1 MSSRLKEGLRARKLT
16 RMAFAPFPSRARRF
30 LDASRTGARMQ
41 RRALDTGSQS
51 ATVSAAESAVGAKV
65 PATLR
70 DPGGIRFWIAVVLT
84 GLCAGLGAA
93 LLTLLFDAAQELA
106 WGAAGPSALFQAAR
120 QASPQR
126 HIGLLLAAGL
136 ATSVSQWLLTRL
148 TSGNSIDVTAA
159 IWFQAGRMP
168 AWRTLGTAVLSIVI
182 VAMGVPLGR
191 EGAPKQFGVVFGNL
205 FSSLQKLSD
214 EQRRLVVAIGAGAGM
229 AAVYSVPLGGALF
242 ALEVLRGALALRLV
256 VPALAAAL
264 IATTTAGF
272 IVPNAPLYTV
282 PLYPISPDVY
292 LWTVIAA
299 PLIGLWSVVF
309 VRAIAWAYRA
319 RPSGWGRF
327 IAPPIVLAVIGLV
340 SIVFPELL
348 GNGQDV
354 AQLLFLHPLEPI
366 VLAALVLVRP
376 MATIASV
383 ASGAP
388 GGLFTPSLAAG
399 ALAGAGLGQLWL
411 FVHPG
416 GDIGLYALLGA
427 GAMLAAS
434 TQGPISSLVLMMEL
448 TGQARAFALPML
460 TAIVIATLT
469 ARLIEWRSVY
479 EARLTDEEVAE
490 RLLARE
496 PRGG

>member
-1 MSSRLKEGLRARKLT
+1 
-16 RMAFAPFPSRARRF
+16 
-30 LDASRTGARMQ
+30 
-41 RRALDTGSQS
+41 LDTGSKS
-51 ATVSAAESAVGAKV
+51 VASVVAEPPAGARV

-70 DPGGIRFWIAVVLT
+70 DPGAIRFWIAVVLT
-84 GLCAGLGAA
+84 GLGAGLGAA
-93 LLTLLFDAAQELA
+93 LLTRLFDIAQDLA
-106 WGAAGPSALFQAAR
+106 WNAADPTALLEAAWR
-120 QASPQR
+120 ASPQR
-126 HIGLLLAAGL
+126 HVGLLLAAGL
-136 ATSVSQWLLTRL
+136 ATSVSAWLLTRL

-168 AWRTLGTAVLSIVI
+168 AWRTLCTAVVSILI

-214 EQRRLVVAIGAGAGM
+214 EQRRLIVAIGAGAGM

-264 IATTTAGF
+264 IATKTASF
-272 IVPNAPLYTV
+272 VVPNAPLYIV
-282 PLYPISPDVY
+282 PVYPISPDVY
-292 LWTVIAA
+292 LWTVIAS
-299 PLIGLWSVVF
+299 PFIGLWSVVF

-319 RPSGWGRF
+319 RPSGWRKF
-327 IAPPIVLAVIGLV
+327 FAPPLVLAVIGLV
-340 SIVFPELL
+340 SIIFPELL
-348 GNGQDV
+348 GNGQDI
-354 AQLLFLHPLEPI
+354 AQLLFLHPLEPV

-376 MATIASV
+376 MATVASV

-399 ALAGAGLGQLWL
+399 ALAGAALGELWL
-411 FVHPG
+411 QVHPG
-416 GDIGLYALLGA
+416 GDIGLFALLGA

-460 TAIVIATLT
+460 TAIVIATAT

-479 EARLTDEEVAE
+479 EARLSDEEVAE
-490 RLLARE
+490 RLRARE
-496 PRGG
+496 PRGA

>member
-1 MSSRLKEGLRARKLT
+1 
-16 RMAFAPFPSRARRF
+16 
-30 LDASRTGARMQ
+30 
-41 RRALDTGSQS
+41 LDTGSQS
-51 ATVSAAESAVGAKV
+51 ATVNAAELAAGAKV
-65 PATLR
+65 PTTLR
-70 DPGGIRFWIAVVLT
+70 DPGAIPFWIAVVLT

-93 LLTLLFDAAQELA
+93 LLTLLFDAAQQLA
-106 WGAAGPSALFQAAR
+106 WGAAGPSELLQAAR

-126 HIGLLLAAGL
+126 HLGLLLGAGL
-136 ATSVSQWLLTRL
+136 AISVSQWLLTRL

-168 AWRTLGTAVLSIVI
+168 AWRTLGTAVLSILI

-205 FSSLQKLSD
+205 FSSLQKLSN

-264 IATTTAGF
+264 IATETASF
-272 IVPNAPLYTV
+272 VVPNAPLYTV

-292 LWTVIAA
+292 LWTILAS
-299 PLIGLWSVVF
+299 PIIGLWSVVF

-319 RPSGWGRF
+319 RPSGWVRF

-354 AQLLFLHPLEPI
+354 AQLLFLHPLEPV

-490 RLLARE
+490 RLRARE
-496 PRGG
+496 PRGV

>member
-1 MSSRLKEGLRARKLT
+1 
-16 RMAFAPFPSRARRF
+16 
-30 LDASRTGARMQ
+30 LDR
-41 RRALDTGSQS
+41 GSQS
-51 ATVSAAESAVGAKV
+51 AALGAVEPAVSAKV

-70 DPGGIRFWIAVVLT
+70 DPGAIPFWIAVVLT

-93 LLTLLFDAAQELA
+93 LLTLLFDAAQEFA
-106 WGAAGPSALFQAAR
+106 WGAAGPSALLQAAR

-126 HIGLLLAAGL
+126 HLGLLLGAGL
-136 ATSVSQWLLTRL
+136 AISVSQWLLTRL

-168 AWRTLGTAVLSIVI
+168 AWRTLGTAVLSILI

-242 ALEVLRGALALRLV
+242 ALEVLRGALALRPV
-256 VPALAAAL
+256 IPALAAAL
-264 IATTTAGF
+264 IATETASF
-272 IVPNAPLYTV
+272 VVPNAPLYNV

-354 AQLLFLHPLEPI
+354 AQLLFLHPLEPV

-427 GAMLAAS
+427 GAMVAAS

-490 RLLARE
+490 RLRARE
-496 PRGG
+496 PRGV

>member
-1 MSSRLKEGLRARKLT
+1 LGERGEA
-16 RMAFAPFPSRARRF
+16 
-30 LDASRTGARMQ
+30 
-41 RRALDTGSQS
+41 RALIRKPALELGSEPH
-51 ATVSAAESAVGAKV
+51 AGDAAQPSPPGAKV

-70 DPGGIRFWIAVVLT
+70 DPGTIPFWIAVVLT
-84 GLCAGLGAA
+84 GLGAGVGAA
-93 LLTLLFDAAQELA
+93 LLTLLFDVAQELA
-106 WGAAGPSALFQAAR
+106 WGAADPAALFEAAR
-120 QASPQR
+120 QASPER
-126 HIGLLLAAGL
+126 HLGLLLAAGL
-136 ATSVSQWLLTRL
+136 ATSVSQFLLTRL

-182 VAMGVPLGR
+182 VAMSVPLGR
-191 EGAPKQFGVVFGNL
+191 EGAPKQFGVVFGNV

-264 IATTTAGF
+264 IATTTASF
-272 IVPNAPLYTV
+272 IVPNAPLYSV
-282 PLYPISPDVY
+282 PLYSISPDVY
-292 LWTVIAA
+292 LWAVIAS
-299 PLIGLWSVVF
+299 PFIGLWSVVF
-309 VRAIAWAYRA
+309 VRAIAWAYRV

-327 IAPPIVLAVIGLV
+327 IAPPLVLGVIGLI

-354 AQLLFLHPLEPI
+354 AQLLFLHPLEPV
-366 VLAALVLVRP
+366 VLAVLVFIRP
-376 MATIASV
+376 LATIASV

-399 ALAGAGLGQLWL
+399 ALAGAALGQLWL
-411 FVHPG
+411 WVHPG

-448 TGQARAFALPML
+448 TGQARAFALPMI
-460 TAIVIATLT
+460 TAIVIATVT
-469 ARLIEWRSVY
+469 ARLIERRSVY

-496 PRGG
+496 PRGV

>member
-1 MSSRLKEGLRARKLT
+1 MR
-16 RMAFAPFPSRARRF
+16 
-30 LDASRTGARMQ
+30 
-41 RRALDTGSQS
+41 RRALEPVSK
-51 ATVSAAESAVGAKV
+51 SAASNAVEPGTSAKV

-70 DPGGIRFWIAVVLT
+70 DPGGIRFWIAIVLT

-93 LLTLLFDAAQELA
+93 LLTVLFDVAQELA
-106 WGAAGPSALFQAAR
+106 WGAADPAALFEAAR

-126 HIGLLLAAGL
+126 HIGLLIAAGL

-148 TSGNSIDVTAA
+148 TSGNSIDVMAA

-264 IATTTAGF
+264 IATTTASF

-282 PLYPISPDVY
+282 PPYPISPDVY
-292 LWTVIAA
+292 LWAVIAS
-299 PLIGLWSVVF
+299 PFIGLWSVAF
-309 VRAIAWAYRA
+309 VRAIAWAYRV
-319 RPSGWGRF
+319 RPSNWRRF
-327 IAPPIVLAVIGLV
+327 IAPPLVLGIIGLI

-354 AQLLFLHPLEPI
+354 AQLLFLHPLEPV
-366 VLAALVLVRP
+366 VLAALVFVRP
-376 MATIASV
+376 LATVASV

-399 ALAGAGLGQLWL
+399 ALAGAALGELWL
-411 FVHPG
+411 QIHPG

-448 TGQARAFALPML
+448 TGQARAFALPMI
-460 TAIVIATLT
+460 TVIVIATVT

-479 EARLTDEEVAE
+479 EARLTDAEVAE

-496 PRGG
+496 PRGV

>member
-1 MSSRLKEGLRARKLT
+1 VE
-16 RMAFAPFPSRARRF
+16 
-30 LDASRTGARMQ
+30 
-41 RRALDTGSQS
+41 TGSK
-51 ATVSAAESAVGAKV
+51 SAAFGAAQPSAGPKV

-70 DPGGIRFWIAVVLT
+70 DPGAIHFWIAVVLT

-93 LLTLLFDAAQELA
+93 LLTLLFSATQDLA
-106 WGAAGPSALFQAAR
+106 WGAAEPSALFEAAR
-120 QASPQR
+120 KASPQR
-126 HIGLLLAAGL
+126 HVGLLLSAGL
-136 ATSVSQWLLTRL
+136 VTSLGQWLLTRL
-148 TSGNSIDVTAA
+148 ASGNGIDVTTA

-168 AWRTLGTAVLSIVI
+168 AWRALGSAVLSIVI
-182 VAMGVPLGR
+182 VGMGAPLGR
-191 EGAPKQFGVVFGNL
+191 EGAPKQFGAVFGNL

-256 VPALAAAL
+256 IPALAAAL
-264 IATTTAGF
+264 IATKAASF
-272 IVPNAPLYTV
+272 VVPNAPLYTV

-292 LWTVIAA
+292 LWTVIAS
-299 PLIGLWSVVF
+299 PFIGLWSVAF
-309 VRAIAWAYRA
+309 VRAIAWADCA
-319 RPSGWGRF
+319 RPSDWRRF
-327 IAPPIVLAVIGLV
+327 IAPPLVLMVIGLI

-354 AQLLFLHPLEPI
+354 AQLLFLRPLAPLT
-366 VLAALVLVRP
+366 LAFLLLLRP
-376 MATIASV
+376 LATVASM

-399 ALAGAGLGQLWL
+399 ALTGAALGQLWL
-411 FVHPG
+411 WVHPG
-416 GDIGLYALLGA
+416 GEIGLYALLGA

-460 TAIVIATLT
+460 TAIVIATAT
-469 ARLIEWRSVY
+469 ARLIEWRSIY
-479 EARLTDEEVAE
+479 EARLTDEQVAE
-490 RLLARE
+490 RLRARE
-496 PRGG
+496 PRGV